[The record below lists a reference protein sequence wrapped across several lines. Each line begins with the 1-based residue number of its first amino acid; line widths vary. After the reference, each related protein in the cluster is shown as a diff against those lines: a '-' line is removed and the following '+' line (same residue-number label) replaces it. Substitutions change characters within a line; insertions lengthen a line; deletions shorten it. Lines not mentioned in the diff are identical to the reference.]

1 MSVGNRIRALRRTM
15 NLSQPE
21 LAKKANVG
29 QSTISDL
36 ENDKKGTSAEKM
48 DAIAAALNTTS
59 NYLLT
64 GQDDYLEKNLKIYFQ
79 SIDPKKF
86 ESLNIPEGNS
96 SYSNFINYIYN
107 DLDHL
112 VDKAIDQVEIRYFDD
127 VPVSCGSGS
136 FGEILEKDAK
146 KLTINLSPLKERNIN
161 PKECVA
167 LQATG
172 DSMYPTIKDKDTVY
186 VDLERKTIKDGKIF
200 AIFHG
205 GLFKF
210 KRLYQLPLGGVRIV
224 SDNTAEYPEE
234 RLTAQEVIDQQFEVI
249 GWAWSWQ
256 SMENW

>member
-1 MSVGNRIRALRRTM
+1 MSVGNRIRTLRRTM

-21 LAKKANVG
+21 LAKKAKVG

-36 ENDKKGTSAEKM
+36 ENDKKGTSAEKL
-48 DAIAAALNTTS
+48 DSIAAALNTTS
-59 NYLLT
+59 SYLLT
-64 GQDDYLEKNLKIYFQ
+64 GQEQAPFSQWDNLKDLIESEASDEGFRLTKSIYEKYLKSQ
-79 SIDPKKF
+79 NESKK
-86 ESLNIPEGNS
+86 SQLNVN
-96 SYSNFINYIYN
+96 
-107 DLDHL
+107 
-112 VDKAIDQVEIRYFDD
+112 QVEIRYFDD

-146 KLTINLSPLKERNIN
+146 KLIINLSPLKERNIN
-161 PKECVA
+161 PKECIA
-167 LQATG
+167 LQAIG
-172 DSMYPTIKDKDTVY
+172 DSMFPTIKDKDTVY

-224 SDNTAEYPEE
+224 SDNVAEYPEE
-234 RLTAQEVIDQQFEVI
+234 RLTAQEIIDQQFEII